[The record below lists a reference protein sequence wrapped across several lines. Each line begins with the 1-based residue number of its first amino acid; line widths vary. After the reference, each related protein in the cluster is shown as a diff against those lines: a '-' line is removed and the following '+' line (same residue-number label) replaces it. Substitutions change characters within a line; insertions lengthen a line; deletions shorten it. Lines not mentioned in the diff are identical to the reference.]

1 MKSKIPGALRLSF
14 IKPKSNLRKLI
25 NGVIVPLSYK
35 ISLKRL
41 KMEYILPS
49 DGSPEIDKFYCD
61 WRVYKQILFCVLE
74 NAVTG
79 SNENSIIKIRI
90 EIKRCIQ
97 DISPEPSDVDV

>member
-90 EIKRCIQ
+90 EIKQ
-97 DISPEPSDVDV
+97 KFEDISPELSDVDV